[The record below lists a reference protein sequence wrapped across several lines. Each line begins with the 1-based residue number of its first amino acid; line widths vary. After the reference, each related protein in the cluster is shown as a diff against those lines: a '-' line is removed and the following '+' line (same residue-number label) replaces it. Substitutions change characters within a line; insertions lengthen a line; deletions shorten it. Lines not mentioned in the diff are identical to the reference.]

1 VVVLVVLLAI
11 PIVGVGATEVDG
23 EATVVVTMAPLDLV
37 GNRCLRLVFIMVPVS
52 LGLVGS
58 SIPVK
63 FLTPTKIFKMLNVN
77 CVMVLGIQQNTV
89 LNLPHSICRLLLT
102 WHFRIL
108 NSPLQVGFLIRVLI
122 SM

>member
-1 VVVLVVLLAI
+1 VVLLAI
-11 PIVGVGATEVDG
+11 PIMGVGVGATEVDG
-23 EATVVVTMAPLDLV
+23 EGTVVVTMAPLHLV
-37 GNRCLRLVFIMVPVS
+37 GNRCLDLVFIMVPVS
-52 LGLVGS
+52 LGLVSS

-102 WHFRIL
+102 GHFRIL
-108 NSPLQVGFLIRVLI
+108 SSPLQVGFLIRVLI

>member
-1 VVVLVVLLAI
+1 MVLLAI
-11 PIVGVGATEVDG
+11 PTMGVGDTEVDG
-23 EATVVVTMAPLDLV
+23 EAIVVVTMAPLDLV
-37 GNRCLRLVFIMVPVS
+37 GSRCPVS

-58 SIPVK
+58 IIPVE
-63 FLTPTKIFKMLNVN
+63 FLTPTKIFEMLNVN
-77 CVMVLGIQQNTV
+77 CVMVLGLQLNNV

-108 NSPLQVGFLIRVLI
+108 SSPLQVGFLIRVLI